1 MTLSLDTPSISS
13 LSSVAG
19 HQHPMEGAAH
29 DRMRE
34 PKGYSGLPGPQ
45 PERGAAGGAYKFNP
59 HNNLGSWAPFSPLR
73 QEHRPSKTP
82 SRADAMSQGFNSGHL
97 CLAICTPS
105 AAPQLPLLY
114 LKMASCM
121 GHVPGW

>member
-19 HQHPMEGAAH
+19 HQHPAEGAAH

-45 PERGAAGGAYKFNP
+45 PGRVVVVGGAYKFNP
-59 HNNLGSWAPFSPLR
+59 HNNLGRSAPFSPLR

-82 SRADAMSQGFNSGHL
+82 SRADAMSQGFNSECL
-97 CLAICTPS
+97 CLAILTPS

-114 LKMASCM
+114 LKMATCM
-121 GHVPGW
+121 GHVPG